1 MLMTPV
7 LVLEPDHDRL
17 TQLSTGLRR
26 AGFDV
31 SAATRIAEIERWP
44 RGMLVV
50 TDARYFSPWWHEVGA
65 AGSVVLA
72 HTQEQGRQ
80 ARRNGATTWMF
91 RHCTPGALLQ
101 VVHWIVGSSRFQ

>member
-1 MLMTPV
+1 MTPV
-7 LVLEPDHDRL
+7 LLLEPDHDRL
-17 TQLSTGLRR
+17 AQLSTGLRG

-50 TDARYFSPWWHEVGA
+50 TDAHYFTPWWTEVGA

-72 HTQEQGRQ
+72 HTLEQGRQ
-80 ARRNGATTWMF
+80 ARRNGATAWML
-91 RHCTPGALLQ
+91 RNCTPGALLQ
-101 VVHWIVGSSRFQ
+101 VVHRIVGSSRFQ